1 MSFFDDEIPE
11 TPFGQAGAVILP
23 VPYEHSTS
31 YGKGTANGPEA
42 ILEAGPFLEYYDDE
56 FDCEPWRFGIHVSSP
71 ADCPADPGEFQDRLT
86 RKTAGLLDNKKFVI
100 ALGGEHA
107 ISFGLYRA
115 FHDRF
120 QDLSVLQL
128 DAHSDLRDSYQ
139 QSRWSHASVM
149 RRIYELNRNVVMAG
163 VRAQCREERDFIVAN
178 GILVFYA
185 HQIRNK
191 GLGRH
196 IIDRLKN
203 NVYLTIDVDFFDPS
217 VMPSTGTPEPGGFL
231 WNETIA
237 FLAELFRSRN
247 VVGVD
252 VVELSPV
259 QGVSHPDFMA
269 AKLVYK
275 LIGLKYLRES
285 HAG

>member
-1 MSFFDDEIPE
+1 MPFFDEEIPD
-11 TPFGQAGAVILP
+11 TPFGQARAVILP

-31 YGKGTANGPEA
+31 YGKGTVNGPEA
-42 ILEAGPFLEYYDDE
+42 ILEAGPFLEYYDEE
-56 FDCEPWRFGIHVSSP
+56 FDCEPWRFGVHVLSP
-71 ADCPADPGEFQDRLT
+71 ADCPEDSGEFQDRLS
-86 RKTAGLLDNKKFVI
+86 RITAGLLDDGKFVI

-107 ISFGLYRA
+107 VSFGIYRA
-115 FHDRF
+115 FHSRF

-128 DAHSDLRDSYQ
+128 DAHSDLRESYQ
-139 QSRWSHASVM
+139 DSRWSHASVM
-149 RRIYELNRNVVMAG
+149 RRIYELNRNIVMAG
-163 VRAQCREERDFIVAN
+163 IRSQCREEKDFIVDN
-178 GILVFYA
+178 GIRVFYA
-185 HQIRNK
+185 HQIRNT
-191 GLGRH
+191 GLGSY
-196 IIDRLKN
+196 IIEGLKK

-231 WNETIA
+231 WDETIS

-252 VVELSPV
+252 IVELSPV
-259 QGVSHPDFMA
+259 QGVSHPDFMI

-275 LIGLKYLRES
+275 IIGMKYLRES